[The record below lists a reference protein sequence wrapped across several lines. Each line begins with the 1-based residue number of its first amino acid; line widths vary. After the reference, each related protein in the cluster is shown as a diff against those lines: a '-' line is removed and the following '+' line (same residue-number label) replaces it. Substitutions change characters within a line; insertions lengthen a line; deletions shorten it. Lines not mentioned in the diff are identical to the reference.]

1 MARGKV
7 TCGHGKRTEAY
18 RKLTGSSNTNMLVW
32 EHPTD
37 RGHTSME
44 HVTWTCQ
51 RDRRGTFLLF
61 LVDGLDGADAVGFFL
76 VLFRFFLAFP
86 PKLLALRAKKP
97 RPARGELGSN

>member
-51 RDRRGTFLLF
+51 RDRRVTFVSF
-61 LVDGLDGADAVGFFL
+61 RVDGLDGSDAVGYLL
-76 VLFRFFLAFP
+76 VVMRFSWHFP
-86 PKLLALRAKKP
+86 PSVLAH
-97 RPARGELGSN
+97 